1 MIRFITAAEHI
12 TLSPLDITGVFVKR
26 VGPCFDFTKTKPF
39 KHYAVSIETSD
50 KVYDFE
56 YQILSNF
63 FEKFE
68 DEFCNGIVEDINE
81 FIVEYA
87 RVFQEHKPQGC
98 VKLDVDDVVYRN
110 LNDTNIAQITAI
122 TNTSIIIEGIQE
134 LDNDEESDNP
144 EYTDDEDD
152 DYDDD
157 FCHFERGRRYVIDDD
172 YEFDD
177 YEFDDY
183 DFDDEFEDVES
194 QPNDICMC
202 PDCEAEFERQIA
214 PYIKKVISDMK
225 SKKEI

>member
-26 VGPCFDFTKTKPF
+26 TGPCADFSKTKPF
-39 KHYAVSIETSD
+39 KRYAVSIETSD

-81 FIVEYA
+81 FITHYA
-87 RVFQEHKPQGC
+87 KVFQEYKPEGYT
-98 VKLDVDDVVYRN
+98 KLDVDNVVYRN
-110 LNDTNIAQITAI
+110 LNDTNIAQINAI

-134 LDNDEESDNP
+134 LDNDEYS
-144 EYTDDEDD
+144 
-152 DYDDD
+152 DDD
-157 FCHFERGRRYVIDDD
+157 FEDNLYEAERGRRYVIDDD
-172 YEFDD
+172 Y
-177 YEFDDY
+177 DDY

-202 PDCEAEFERQIA
+202 PECEAEFERQIA
-214 PYIKKVISDMK
+214 PYIKKVIGDMK

>member
-26 VGPCFDFTKTKPF
+26 AGSCADFSKTKPF

-68 DEFCNGIVEDINE
+68 GEFCNGIVEDINE
-81 FIVEYA
+81 FITHYA
-87 RVFQEHKPQGC
+87 RVFQEYKPQGYT
-98 VKLDVDDVVYRN
+98 KLDVDDVVYRN
-110 LNDTNIAQITAI
+110 LNDTNIAQINAI
-122 TNTSIIIEGIQE
+122 TNTSIVIEGIYELDNTEE
-134 LDNDEESDNP
+134 LDNDE
-144 EYTDDEDD
+144 YTD
-152 DYDDD
+152 
-157 FCHFERGRRYVIDDD
+157 
-172 YEFDD
+172 
-177 YEFDDY
+177 DDY
-183 DFDDEFEDVES
+183 DFDEEVES
-194 QPNDICMC
+194 HSDENTEKTDICMC

-214 PYIKKVISDMK
+214 PYIKKVIRDMK

>member
-1 MIRFITAAEHI
+1 MIRFITASEHI

-26 VGPCFDFTKTKPF
+26 TGPCADFSKTKPF
-39 KHYAVSIETSD
+39 KRYAVSIETSD

-81 FIVEYA
+81 FITHYA
-87 RVFQEHKPQGC
+87 KVFQEYKPQGYT
-98 VKLDVDDVVYRN
+98 KLDVDNVVYRN
-110 LNDTNIAQITAI
+110 LNDTNIAQINAI

-134 LDNDEESDNP
+134 LDNDE
-144 EYTDDEDD
+144 YTDDFDD
-152 DYDDD
+152 NLYEA
-157 FCHFERGRRYVIDDD
+157 ERGRRYVID
-172 YEFDD
+172 
-177 YEFDDY
+177 DDY

-202 PDCEAEFERQIA
+202 PECEAEFERQIA
-214 PYIKKVISDMK
+214 PYIKKVIGDMK

>member
-12 TLSPLDITGVFVKR
+12 TLSPLEITGVFVKR
-26 VGPCFDFTKTKPF
+26 AGPCADFSKTKPF
-39 KHYAVSIETSD
+39 KHYTVSIETSD

-81 FIVEYA
+81 FITHYA
-87 RVFQEHKPQGC
+87 RVFQEYKPEGYT
-98 VKLDVDDVVYRN
+98 KLDVDDVVYRN
-110 LNDTNIAQITAI
+110 LNDTNIAQINAI

-134 LDNDEESDNP
+134 LDNA
-144 EYTDDEDD
+144 EYTDDDD
-152 DYDDD
+152 DD
-157 FCHFERGRRYVIDDD
+157 
-172 YEFDD
+172 
-177 YEFDDY
+177 
-183 DFDDEFEDVES
+183 FEDVES
-194 QPNDICMC
+194 HPNDICMC

-214 PYIKKVISDMK
+214 PYIKKVIGDMK

>member
-26 VGPCFDFTKTKPF
+26 VGPCSDFSKTKPF
-39 KHYAVSIETSD
+39 KRYAVSIETSD

-87 RVFQEHKPQGC
+87 RVFQEYKPQGC

-110 LNDTNIAQITAI
+110 LNDTNIAQINAI
-122 TNTSIIIEGIQE
+122 TNTSIIIGGIHE
-134 LDNDEESDNP
+134 LDNP

-152 DYDDD
+152 DYEDD

-172 YEFDD
+172 Y
-177 YEFDDY
+177 
-183 DFDDEFEDVES
+183 DFDDEFEEDEDVES
-194 QPNDICMC
+194 HPNDICMC

-214 PYIKKVISDMK
+214 PYIKKVIGDMK

>member
-26 VGPCFDFTKTKPF
+26 LGPCADFSKTKPF

-81 FIVEYA
+81 FITHYA
-87 RVFQEHKPQGC
+87 RVFQEYKPQGYT
-98 VKLDVDDVVYRN
+98 KLDVDDVVYRN
-110 LNDTNIAQITAI
+110 LNDTNIAQINAI
-122 TNTSIIIEGIQE
+122 TNTSIIIEGINE
-134 LDNDEESDNP
+134 LDND

-152 DYDDD
+152 
-157 FCHFERGRRYVIDDD
+157 
-172 YEFDD
+172 
-177 YEFDDY
+177 
-183 DFDDEFEDVES
+183 EFEDIES
-194 QPNDICMC
+194 RPNDICMC

-214 PYIKKVISDMK
+214 PYIKKVIRDMK
-225 SKKEI
+225 SKKEIRGKTAWNIKLRA

>member
-26 VGPCFDFTKTKPF
+26 VGPCSDFTKTKPF

-98 VKLDVDDVVYRN
+98 VKLDIDDVVYRN
-110 LNDTNIAQITAI
+110 LNDTNIAQINAI

-134 LDNDEESDNP
+134 LDNPEELDND
-144 EYTDDEDD
+144 EYTDDDD
-152 DYDDD
+152 DLYEA
-157 FCHFERGRRYVIDDD
+157 ERGRRYVIDDD
-172 YEFDD
+172 Y
-177 YEFDDY
+177 
-183 DFDDEFEDVES
+183 DFDEDFEEDEDIES
-194 QPNDICMC
+194 QPKDICMC

>member
-26 VGPCFDFTKTKPF
+26 VGPCADFSKTKPF

-68 DEFCNGIVEDINE
+68 DDFCNGIVEDINE
-81 FIVEYA
+81 FITHYA
-87 RVFQEHKPQGC
+87 AVFQEYKPEGYT
-98 VKLDVDDVVYRN
+98 KLDVDNVVYRN
-110 LNDTNIAQITAI
+110 LNDTNIAQINAI
-122 TNTSIIIEGIQE
+122 TNTSIIIEGIHE
-134 LDNDEESDNP
+134 LDNT
-144 EYTDDEDD
+144 EYTNDD
-152 DYDDD
+152 DDD
-157 FCHFERGRRYVIDDD
+157 FEDDLYEAERGRRYVIDDD
-172 YEFDD
+172 Y
-177 YEFDDY
+177 
-183 DFDDEFEDVES
+183 DFDDDFEEDEDIES
-194 QPNDICMC
+194 RPKDICMC

-225 SKKEI
+225 SKQQIN

>member
-26 VGPCFDFTKTKPF
+26 LGPCADFSKTKPF

-81 FIVEYA
+81 FITHYA
-87 RVFQEHKPQGC
+87 RVFQEYKPEGYT
-98 VKLDVDDVVYRN
+98 KLDIDDVVYRN
-110 LNDTNIAQITAI
+110 LNDTNIAQINAI
-122 TNTSIIIEGIQE
+122 TNTSIIIEGIHE
-134 LDNDEESDNP
+134 LDNDE
-144 EYTDDEDD
+144 YTDDD
-152 DYDDD
+152 DDD
-157 FCHFERGRRYVIDDD
+157 FEDDLYEAERGRRYVIDDD
-172 YEFDD
+172 Y
-177 YEFDDY
+177 
-183 DFDDEFEDVES
+183 DFDDEFEDEFEDVES
-194 QPNDICMC
+194 CPNDICMC
-202 PDCEAEFERQIA
+202 PECEAEFERQIA
-214 PYIKKVISDMK
+214 PYIKKVIGDMK